1 MTRLAVLLFSLCLIG
16 GQSLALE
23 PDNLLLLTNKNVPE
37 GRKLAEYYAGK
48 RQVPDQRIVE
58 LDLPPGEQIT
68 FDAYENKVVPAVREF
83 IAANNLQSKV
93 TCLVTFYGLPLKI
106 APRVNSPADQA
117 ELAGLHREQQT
128 AHDELLAAVV
138 GVEGMARET
147 DPTFTPSK
155 DASLNGLALRDRAAR
170 TVLGGRAMQ
179 LNDPARFEAFMARA
193 EKLTAPLIGAAPAL
207 QQRLK
212 GIAAL
217 GDRAT
222 AAQKKDAEAINA
234 QLLQMRGRFDRL
246 QAHRGD
252 PAARAEL
259 RALVKEQVGLIEYAR
274 VIDATIDYFTT
285 EATGAAFDSEL
296 ALVQWNFYSRAKSL
310 PNPMR
315 YKGARADMPPILMT
329 IRLDAPEPMLVRAM
343 ILAGVKAE
351 AEGLQGRAVVD
362 SGGHLSIDSKSTAYA
377 AFDQTLRNLA
387 TIIGT
392 KTHMPLTFDEKRE
405 VLPPHSVKDPVAVY
419 CGWYALAH
427 YTPACTFFPGAVG
440 YHVASFELVTLH
452 QPSTYWCHGLLTDGI
467 AATLGA
473 VNEPYLNAFPPPD
486 EFFPLLLTGKLPL
499 AEVYWKTTPMVS
511 WQIAMIGDPL
521 YTPYKLHPQLAP
533 EALDEALQG
542 ALKPAR

>member
-1 MTRLAVLLFSLCLIG
+1 
-16 GQSLALE
+16 
-23 PDNLLLLTNKNVPE
+23 
-37 GRKLAEYYAGK
+37 
-48 RQVPDQRIVE
+48 
-58 LDLPPGEQIT
+58 
-68 FDAYENKVVPAVREF
+68 
-83 IAANNLQSKV
+83 
-93 TCLVTFYGLPLKI
+93 
-106 APRVNSPADQA
+106 
-117 ELAGLHREQQT
+117 
-128 AHDELLAAVV
+128 
-138 GVEGMARET
+138 
-147 DPTFTPSK
+147 
-155 DASLNGLALRDRAAR
+155 
-170 TVLGGRAMQ
+170 
-179 LNDPARFEAFMARA
+179 
-193 EKLTAPLIGAAPAL
+193 
-207 QQRLK
+207 
-212 GIAAL
+212 
-217 GDRAT
+217 
-222 AAQKKDAEAINA
+222 
-234 QLLQMRGRFDRL
+234 
-246 QAHRGD
+246 
-252 PAARAEL
+252 
-259 RALVKEQVGLIEYAR
+259 

-285 EATGAAFDSEL
+285 DATGAAFDSEL

-315 YKGARADMPPILMT
+315 YKGARAEMPPILMT
-329 IRLDAPEPMLVRAM
+329 MRLDAPEPMLVRAM

-362 SGGHLSIDSKSTAYA
+362 SGGHLSIDSKSPSYA

-387 TIIGT
+387 AIIST

-405 VLPPHSVKDPVAVY
+405 VLPPHSVKEPVAIY
-419 CGWYALAH
+419 CGWYALTR

-452 QPSTYWCHGLLTDGI
+452 EPSTRWCHGLLTDGI

-521 YTPYKLHPQLAP
+521 YTPFKLHPPMAP